1 MFSLWLRRVARPAVV
16 SSLLLLGSGAMA
28 SGLQVSPIS
37 LNLQARENASG
48 LTLSNSSDE
57 TINAQVRVYQW
68 SQDEKGDQLTPS
80 RGLLASPPMIK
91 LNPNDKQLVRIIR
104 AKAPPQ
110 GVGAV
115 EGSYRIFVNEL
126 PIKSAKQKSG
136 LQFAMS
142 YSLPVFVQPVGV
154 DKTEPK
160 LQWHYSVQPD
170 GEQITLRVSNS
181 GNGHA
186 KLIDLSI
193 IDTAGNSVTIHQ
205 GLLGYVL
212 PDASMNWT
220 LKIPPSA
227 LTTGTATGKFKVR
240 INGIQTMQNVTLDNS
255 TR

>member
-1 MFSLWLRRVARPAVV
+1 MLSLWLRRVARPAVI
-16 SSLLLLGSGAMA
+16 SSLLLSCSGAMA

-57 TINAQVRVYQW
+57 VINAQVRVYQW

-110 GVGAV
+110 GVAAV
-115 EGSYRIFVNEL
+115 EDSYRIFVNEL
-126 PIKSAKQKSG
+126 PVKSATQKTG
-136 LQFAMS
+136 LQFSLS
-142 YSLPVFVQPVGV
+142 YSLPVFVQPVGIV
-154 DKTEPK
+154 KTDPQ
-160 LQWHYSVQPD
+160 LQWSYSLQPNTD
-170 GEQITLRVSNS
+170 QITLRVSNS

-186 KLIDLSI
+186 KLIGLSV
-193 IDTAGNSVTIHQ
+193 IDAAGNSVNIHQ

-212 PDASMNWT
+212 PGATMNWT
-220 LKIPPSA
+220 LKVPPSA
-227 LTTGTATGKFKVR
+227 VTNGAIAGKFKVT
-240 INGIQTMQNVTLDNS
+240 INGTQTLQDVTLDNS
-255 TR
+255 IR